1 MSKTTSTSISS
12 GISVLT
18 VWVLSQFNVNMP
30 VEVAATLTGVLNAI
44 TLQVHSYM
52 RSRARK
58 EEQVVNN
65 VL

>member
-1 MSKTTSTSISS
+1 MSKTTTTSISS

-18 VWVLSQFNVNMP
+18 VWVLSQFSVQMP

-52 RSRARK
+52 RRRGQ
-58 EEQVVNN
+58 EQVVDG
-65 VL
+65 VV